1 MASKANLMIDMMFH
15 TADQTHLWHLQT
27 KSYALHMA
35 LGQYYDMIRESVD
48 RLAEALM
55 GYTGE
60 RVNAVGKMPL
70 QPLAGNDQVSKH
82 VMMVC
87 KYCNDLYSEL
97 KGKQG
102 AEHILAIIDDV
113 KEGIAKT
120 KYLLTL
126 S

>member
-35 LGQYYDMIRESVD
+35 LGQYYDMIRENAD
-48 RLAEALM
+48 RLAEAWM

-70 QPLAGNDQVSKH
+70 QPFADNNQISKH
-82 VMMVC
+82 LMMVC
-87 KYCNDLYSEL
+87 KYCNDLYNEL
-97 KGKQG
+97 KSKES
-102 AEHILAIIDDV
+102 AEHILAILDDV

>member
-1 MASKANLMIDMMFH
+1 
-15 TADQTHLWHLQT
+15 
-27 KSYALHMA
+27 
-35 LGQYYDMIRESVD
+35 
-48 RLAEALM
+48 
-55 GYTGE
+55 
-60 RVNAVGKMPL
+60 MPL